1 MYKGPGGPN
10 MAAVMIQKT
19 WRYYKAFSN
28 FKNGELEDRYAE
40 HETK

>member
-1 MYKGPGGPN
+1 

-28 FKNGELEDRYAE
+28 FKQLNFLMGKATIIQRRYRLW
-40 HETK
+40 